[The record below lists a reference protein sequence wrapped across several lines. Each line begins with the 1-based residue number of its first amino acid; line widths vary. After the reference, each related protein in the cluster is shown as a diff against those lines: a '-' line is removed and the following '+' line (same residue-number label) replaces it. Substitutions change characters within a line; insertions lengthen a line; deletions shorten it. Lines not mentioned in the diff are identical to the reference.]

1 MNHNIFDYFFYRA
14 FKQYIEKEG
23 SYGAYFNA
31 ALYVSV
37 VFICTTSFISL
48 NLIKIIFLQKKLLIY
63 VFIILYC
70 ISIATYFVLRYKKYD
85 QRKNRIELFHRYGT
99 SIFNKYIP
107 DWSIW
112 LIGIILCPAGG
123 FFMVW
128 VQKNLLCYLL

>member
-14 FKQYIEKEG
+14 FKQYVEKEG
-23 SYGAYFNA
+23 SYGSYFNA
-31 ALYVSV
+31 ALYVSL
-37 VFICTTSFISL
+37 VFICITGFIPL
-48 NLIKIIFLQKKLLIY
+48 NLIKIIFLQHNLLIY
-63 VFIILYC
+63 LFVILYC
-70 ISIATYFVLRYKKYD
+70 ISIVTYFVLRYKKYN
-85 QRKNRIELFHRYGT
+85 QRKNRIELFRRYRN
-99 SIFNKYIP
+99 SNFNKYFP